1 MIRLPPR
8 STLTVTLL
16 PYTTLFLPT
25 RAPPVAQQQEQ
36 AFGQHGVAVPPAFA
50 ALDPQQHALAVDIAD
65 LQRRYL
71 GDAQPR
77 AIGDRQRRLVLEGAG
92 RIEQPL
98 HLGHGQND
106 SSEERRVGNECVS
119 TCRSRWSPY
128 P

>member
-1 MIRLPPR
+1 MRISDWSSDVCSSDL
-8 STLTVTLL
+8 
-16 PYTTLFLPT
+16 
-25 RAPPVAQQQEQ
+25 
-36 AFGQHGVAVPPAFA
+36 AFA

-71 GDAQPR
+71 GDAHPR

-106 SSEERRVGNECVS
+106 WDLANLLGADQLARTVGEVAGDRELEGKGKRVSVRVYLGRGCP
-119 TCRSRWSPY
+119 TKT
-128 P
+128 